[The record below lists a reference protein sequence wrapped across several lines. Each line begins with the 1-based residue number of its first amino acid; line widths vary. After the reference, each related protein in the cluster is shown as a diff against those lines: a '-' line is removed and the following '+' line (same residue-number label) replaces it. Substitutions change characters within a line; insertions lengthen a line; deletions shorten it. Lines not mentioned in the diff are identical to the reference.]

1 MIGIGSKTHV
11 FFFLRFAKH
20 EFCLGNRSKSIY
32 INQIFKGLE
41 SGVFRQQ
48 LTATDVHIFLQAN
61 FLGLRKQLIFLGRIA
76 DDVSVPA

>member
-1 MIGIGSKTHV
+1 MIGIDSKTQV
-11 FFFLRFAKH
+11 FFPLRFAKH

-32 INQIFKGLE
+32 INQIFKGF
-41 SGVFRQQ
+41 GVFRQQ

-61 FLGLRKQLIFLGRIA
+61 FLGLRKQLIFLGRFA